1 MTDDQNR
8 SDARAGLRGPP
19 EVSFLKAVSNFDGCR
34 CCRWTR
40 SAPATKRKIYRMHK
54 RLSPQRD
61 TGKCLE
67 MLRLKTIYKTGGQD
81 MTTGQAQGLMNLFN
95 ALDRIPADK
104 RGTAIAAAEKYLQ
117 EIHRLEAAGA
127 TPEEV
132 KAAGD
137 RIRADYITGK
147 RARPS

>member
-61 TGKCLE
+61 TGKPNQTENHLQN
-67 MLRLKTIYKTGGQD
+67 RRAKHDSRTG
-81 MTTGQAQGLMNLFN
+81 
-95 ALDRIPADK
+95 
-104 RGTAIAAAEKYLQ
+104 
-117 EIHRLEAAGA
+117 AGA
-127 TPEEV
+127 Y
-132 KAAGD
+132 KF
-137 RIRADYITGK
+137 I
-147 RARPS
+147 

>member
-61 TGKCLE
+61 TGKPNQTKP
-67 MLRLKTIYKTGGQD
+67 KTIYKTGGRN
-81 MTTGQAQGLMNLFN
+81 MAAGRAQALTNLFN
-95 ALDRIPADK
+95 ALDRVPADR

-127 TPEEV
+127 TPEEI

-137 RIRADYITGK
+137 RIRAEYKSDIE
-147 RARPS
+147 S